1 MEAKKMNKMT
11 KSLVTASSILLLGA
25 NINAYAAKVRLGD
38 FSHENRYEVIE
49 LAGVD
54 TKDRAYSLGFQ
65 KLQDLKK
72 LGSGREFSDQLGL
85 HFLNS
90 MEKSSASLESGYVTV
105 QEIMN
110 ESGNIVFRARVNI
123 NYHFSAQGEHN
134 R

>member
-11 KSLVTASSILLLGA
+11 KSLVTASSILLLGV
-25 NINAYAAKVRLGD
+25 NAYAAKVRPGD
-38 FSHENRYEVIE
+38 FSHENSYEVIE
-49 LAGVD
+49 LAAVD

-85 HFLNS
+85 HLLNPI
-90 MEKSSASLESGYVTV
+90 EKSSASLESGYVTV

-110 ESGNIVFRARVNI
+110 ESGNLVFKARVNI